1 MKSLCTPWP
10 ACAPAPW
17 LHLHKSSSSE
27 ASSYLL
33 GVLGLGVDGPCLL
46 FPRPLFMVKSLSVA
60 LLEELNVFVLR
71 HGSLSSSR
79 APHPLPP
86 ALSLVLLLQIPAPR
100 YPRTAG
106 LLQPAA
112 LSSSVPSF
120 QQSIIP
126 LEGNLLRKW
135 KFPAELTV
143 DRGNCSFV
151 KYSSVVL
158 EGKGSTKARTCPKAG
173 RAPRRGRVGLPWLIS
188 RV

>member
-1 MKSLCTPWP
+1 M
-10 ACAPAPW
+10 AP
-17 LHLHKSSSSE
+17 SSSE

-46 FPRPLFMVKSLSVA
+46 LPRPLFMVKSLSVA

-71 HGSLSSSR
+71 HGSLLASRSSPTPARAQPCTASSDTRASLPAHRPFPASR
-79 APHPLPP
+79 PFQQVA
-86 ALSLVLLLQIPAPR
+86 
-100 YPRTAG
+100 
-106 LLQPAA
+106 
-112 LSSSVPSF
+112 SF

-143 DRGNCSFV
+143 DRGNCS

-158 EGKGSTKARTCPKAG
+158 KGKGSTKARTCPKAG

>member
-1 MKSLCTPWP
+1 M
-10 ACAPAPW
+10 AP
-17 LHLHKSSSSE
+17 SSSE

-46 FPRPLFMVKSLSVA
+46 LPRPLFMVKSLSVA

-71 HGSLSSSR
+71 HGSPSPC

-143 DRGNCSFV
+143 DRGNCS

-158 EGKGSTKARTCPKAG
+158 KGKGSTKARTCPKAG